1 MRVVAG
7 SAGGRRLAGPPGTST
22 RPTSDRVREATFN
35 ALASLGAIEGA
46 VVLDLFAGSG
56 ALGIEA
62 LSRGA
67 SRATFVDH
75 DPRALAVV
83 RANLATTG
91 LAGAAT
97 VVRSDALRFVT
108 AAPAASFD
116 LALLDPP
123 YRFDDPSWIELLARV
138 GAPLAVVESD
148 RSVDPGPG
156 WRTLR
161 TRRYGGT
168 VVLLAQRDDPGRQQ
182 A

>member
-7 SAGGRRLAGPPGTST
+7 TAGGRRLAAPPGTST

-35 ALASLGAIEGA
+35 ALDSLGAVDGA

-62 LSRGA
+62 LSRG
-67 SRATFVDH
+67 STRATFVDR

-91 LAGAAT
+91 LAAAAT
-97 VVRSDALRFVT
+97 VVRSDAVRFVAG
-108 AAPAASFD
+108 AAPASFD
-116 LALLDPP
+116 LVLADPP
-123 YRFDDPSWIELLARV
+123 YRFDDRAWSELLTQLD
-138 GAPLAVVESD
+138 APLVVVESD
-148 RSVDPGPG
+148 RTVDLGTG
-156 WRTLR
+156 WQPLR
-161 TRRYGGT
+161 SRRYGST
-168 VVLLAQRDDPGRQQ
+168 VVVLAKRDDPRREQ